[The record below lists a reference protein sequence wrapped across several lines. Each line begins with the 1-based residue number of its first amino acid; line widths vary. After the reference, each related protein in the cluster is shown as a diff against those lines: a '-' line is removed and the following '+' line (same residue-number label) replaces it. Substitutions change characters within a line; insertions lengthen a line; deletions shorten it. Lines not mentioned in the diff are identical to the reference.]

1 MFDER
6 IVRVSLQVDD
16 EIKTYEDVALSV
28 NGTKYTNT
36 LQNECVVN
44 LTNLDQ
50 STVNYVLTQTS
61 PYNLNKTPK
70 TITVYAG
77 RQSYGVKQIYFGNIV
92 SAGITQPPD
101 TTISIKC
108 LTGNFQNGNVLS
120 KGQPNP
126 ISLSTISKQIAQ
138 DRNLAL
144 NFQATD
150 KNLSNFIYLGGMQAQ
165 LNTLAFTGGVNVF
178 IDDQTLVVKNINVP
192 LNESTITQVSEQNG
206 MIGIPEVTELGVT
219 VKFFL
224 DNHTMLGGAIQ
235 VTSVKNPAAN
245 GLYAIYKLGFDVA
258 NRDTPFYWIA
268 DGARQQ

>member
-1 MFDER
+1 VFDER
-6 IVRVSLQVDD
+6 IVQVALEVDN
-16 EIKTYEDVALSV
+16 EIKMYEDVALSIS
-28 NGTKYTNT
+28 GTKYTNT

-50 STVNYVLTQTS
+50 ATVNYILTQTS

-92 SAGITQPPD
+92 SAGISQPPD

-108 LTGNFQNGNVLS
+108 LTGNFQNGNILS

-126 ISLSTISKQIAQ
+126 IALSTISKQIAQ

-150 KNLSNFIYLGGMQAQ
+150 KNLSNFIYLGGMQQQ
-165 LNTLAFTGGVNVF
+165 LNQLAFTGGVNVF
-178 IDDQTLVVKNINVP
+178 IDDQTLVVKNINVA
-192 LNESTITQVSEQNG
+192 LNNLVTVVSEDQG
-206 MIGIPEVTELGVT
+206 MVGIPEVTELGVT

-224 DNHTMLGGAIQ
+224 DNHTTLGGGLQ
-235 VTSVKNPAAN
+235 VTSVQNPAAN
-245 GLYAIYKLGFDVA
+245 GLYAIYKLGFNVA